1 MPIIKGCQVLVDEA
15 MSQVT
20 THSVAEVQA
29 SFLGNEQPLAD
40 LIFKI
45 ITWPLQLGG

>member
-1 MPIIKGCQVLVDEA
+1 MPIIKGCQALVDEA
-15 MSQVT
+15 MSQAT
-20 THSVAEVQA
+20 THSLAEVQA

-45 ITWPLQLGG
+45 NA

>member
-1 MPIIKGCQVLVDEA
+1 MPIIKGCQALVDET
-15 MSQVT
+15 MSQAT

-29 SFLGNEQPLAD
+29 SLLGNEQPLAD

-45 ITWPLQLGG
+45 IA